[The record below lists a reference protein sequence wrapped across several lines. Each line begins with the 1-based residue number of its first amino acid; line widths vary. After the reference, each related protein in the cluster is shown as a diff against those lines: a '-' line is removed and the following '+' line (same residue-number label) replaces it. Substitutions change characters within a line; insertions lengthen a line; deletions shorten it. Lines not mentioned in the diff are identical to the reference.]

1 MHIIRWLKCLSLRVC
16 PASSGRQAMSIYLF
30 LTLCGTAAL
39 LLALGYGCKRAQEA
53 GLSQP
58 IFEKRKY
65 TMTEATLKAWSNA
78 GFVAGK
84 VTIRGDELLFIP
96 LIFSRLAE
104 EIGIDESD
112 ALPAFAYYGQGWQF
126 GVLGKLPVPKVPFGL
141 RLEGPETITA
151 TVLTEL
157 THLKDNLQALDVSDK
172 IEIGPFGPRRRI
184 SNRELK
190 EVGSLK
196 NLKALSLA
204 GTDITDAGLEQLMA
218 LEKLE
223 MLNLARTR
231 VTSKD
236 LAFISSL
243 KNLRILSL
251 SETQVSNN
259 GMMNLRELKRLQ
271 WLNLSKTRVSDRG
284 LEHLKAL
291 KNLRNLILE
300 GTWVSEQ
307 AILEFRK
314 AVPECVVS
322 YNPSVHPPFPR
333 PDD

>member
-1 MHIIRWLKCLSLRVC
+1 
-16 PASSGRQAMSIYLF
+16 
-30 LTLCGTAAL
+30 
-39 LLALGYGCKRAQEA
+39 
-53 GLSQP
+53 
-58 IFEKRKY
+58 
-65 TMTEATLKAWSNA
+65 
-78 GFVAGK
+78 
-84 VTIRGDELLFIP
+84 
-96 LIFSRLAE
+96 
-104 EIGIDESD
+104 
-112 ALPAFAYYGQGWQF
+112 LPAFAYYGQGWQF
-126 GVLGKLPVPKVPFGL
+126 GVLGKLPVPKMPFGL
-141 RLEGPETITA
+141 RLEGPKPITA
-151 TVLTEL
+151 AVLTEL
-157 THLKDNLQALDVSDK
+157 THLKDNLQALDVSSD
-172 IEIGPFGPRRRI
+172 EIGPFGPRWSI

-204 GTDITDAGLEQLMA
+204 GMNITDAGLEQLMA

-236 LAFISSL
+236 LAFISCL

-251 SETQVSNN
+251 SETQVSND
-259 GMMNLRELKRLQ
+259 GMINLRELKRLQ

-291 KNLRNLILE
+291 KNLRNLMLE

-314 AVPECVVS
+314 AVPKCVVS